1 MDDKRMECI
10 LRSLF
15 AELSDQEAW
24 SLTRELSRQL
34 EGKPL
39 FQVLYDY
46 LPDADHRDAAEK
58 ITAAVDDMYQG
69 LEQRD
74 TWEALAFAA
83 ARYILNQEE
92 RENPYDLGLSAV
104 DLVEGRRLLDAMKNA
119 SLTRSEK
126 ASTFIAY
133 YSVFLRKGSLMEIE
147 TLKEA
152 AQKLLNIN

>member
-24 SLTRELSRQL
+24 SLTWELSRQL
-34 EGKPL
+34 EVKPL
-39 FQVLYDY
+39 EQVLHEH
-46 LPDADHRDAAEK
+46 LPDADHREAAEK
-58 ITAAVDDMYQG
+58 MAAAVDDMYQE

-74 TWEALAFAA
+74 TGEALALAA

-92 RENPYDLGLSAV
+92 RENPYNLGLSAV
-104 DLVEGRRLLDAMKNA
+104 DLVEGRVLLDAMKNA
-119 SLTRSEK
+119 SLPQSEK
-126 ASTFIAY
+126 ASAFIAY

-147 TLKEA
+147 KLKEA
-152 AQKLLNIN
+152 VQRLLNFN

>member
-15 AELSDQEAW
+15 AELSDQETW
-24 SLTRELSRQL
+24 KLSQKLSRQL

-39 FQVLYDY
+39 FQVLNDY

-58 ITAAVDDMYQG
+58 ITAAVDDMYQE

-74 TWEALAFAA
+74 TGEALALAA

-104 DLVEGRRLLDAMKNA
+104 DLVEGRVLLDVMKNA
-119 SLTRSEK
+119 SLPQSEK
-126 ASTFIAY
+126 ANAFIAY
-133 YSVFLRKGSLMEIE
+133 YSVFLRKGSLMETE

-152 AQKLLNIN
+152 VQKLLNFN